1 LGAPLSFRNLEYLS
15 PPIFLEL
22 DMNRYVFGL
31 IIFAGI
37 LYHWPNVAFVQVI
50 PTVALLAQDNFWL
63 FCIKLFGFYTINK

>member
-1 LGAPLSFRNLEYLS
+1 
-15 PPIFLEL
+15 
-22 DMNRYVFGL
+22 MNRYVFGL

-50 PTVALLAQDNFWL
+50 PIVALLAQDNFWL